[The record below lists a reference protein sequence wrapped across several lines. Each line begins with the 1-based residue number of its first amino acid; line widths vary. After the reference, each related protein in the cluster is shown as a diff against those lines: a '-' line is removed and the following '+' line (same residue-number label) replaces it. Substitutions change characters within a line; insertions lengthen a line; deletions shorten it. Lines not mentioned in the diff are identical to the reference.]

1 VPFLKCFSDSRLSH
15 PSSLKVKEERIIAA
29 KQKARDIA
37 THNVLAAA
45 AASALDAQK
54 AADIEAGIAGKV
66 SG

>member
-1 VPFLKCFSDSRLSH
+1 M
-15 PSSLKVKEERIIAA
+15 KEERIIAA

-66 SG
+66 SFKLEFPTVTLCVQVDTF